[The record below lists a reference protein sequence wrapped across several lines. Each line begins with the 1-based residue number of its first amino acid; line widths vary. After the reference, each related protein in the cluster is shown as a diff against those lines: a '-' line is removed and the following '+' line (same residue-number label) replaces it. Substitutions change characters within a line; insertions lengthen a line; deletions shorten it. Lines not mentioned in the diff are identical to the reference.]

1 MTFLGQDAISR
12 ATRTT
17 GRTVPLLSGTAI
29 FLSLGWIEIAETS
42 VPGLRFAAERVRLAL
57 ASLIGAVPLGH
68 GVQWY
73 GDRISV
79 RNWTLMGGKLGEIRY
94 DGRAEAS
101 RFARLTEDLQ
111 NFASRTET
119 EDSVETAK
127 NARQI
132 ADALPL
138 LARDVA
144 NFGTYARL
152 YVCGWHLGLPMLAAA
167 VAIGALL
174 WTTPA

>member
-1 MTFLGQDAISR
+1 MTFLGQEAISG

-17 GRTVPLLSGTAI
+17 GRTVLLLSGTAI
-29 FLSLGWIEIAETS
+29 FLSLGRIEIAETS
-42 VPGLRFAAERVRLAL
+42 VVGLRFAAERVRLAL
-57 ASLIGAVPLGH
+57 AFLIGAAAPGH

-73 GDRISV
+73 GGRISV
-79 RNWTLMGGKLGEIRY
+79 RNWTLLGRKPGEIRQ
-94 DGRAEAS
+94 DARAETS
-101 RFARLTEDLQ
+101 KRLRKDLHG
-111 NFASRTET
+111 FASRPQTAGS
-119 EDSVETAK
+119 DETAR
-127 NARQI
+127 NARRL

-152 YVCGWHLGLPMLAAA
+152 YPCGWHLGLPMLAAA
-167 VAIGALL
+167 VALGALL